1 MNYDSMV
8 IALWALFIYQTG
20 IGLWTEARKDK
31 QIERLED
38 RIMRLEN
45 MLFDDG
51 DDGPD
56 NNDGERMSIVS

>member
-1 MNYDSMV
+1 MDYDGMA
-8 IALWALFIYQTG
+8 IALWALFVYQTG
-20 IGLWTEARKDK
+20 IGLWAEARKDR

-51 DDGPD
+51 DYDPDG
-56 NNDGERMSIVS
+56 NDGERMSIVS